1 MLQSSVLESLT
12 RLPISE
18 REAILSSLSK
28 EQADSLQYD
37 WSFYARPNQI
47 LPPGEWLT
55 WLLLAGR
62 GFGKTRAAAEA
73 VRQLVC
79 GSSPNIGTEYG
90 HIAIVA
96 ETAADARDVCVE
108 GESGIL
114 SVHPKDFRPLYE
126 PSKRRLTWPNGA
138 RATLFNATEPDQLR
152 GPQHSLAW
160 CDELAKWQYAEATW
174 DQLQFGMRLGQH
186 PRQIVATTP
195 RPIPVLKRILSD
207 QSTVLTRGATPEN
220 KANLAP
226 SFFTQVI
233 KRYHGTRLGRQELN
247 AEILDDVPGALWTRD
262 TIDLARRKV
271 ELPGM
276 QRVVVAVDP
285 SGARS
290 MDDEAADAIGIV
302 VAALGTDGR
311 GYILADRSCKL
322 SPAGWARTAVSAY
335 HEFKA
340 DRLIAER
347 NFGGALVEHT
357 IRTADPNISYR
368 EVTASRGKIARAE
381 PVSALYEQG
390 RVSHLGDLTALEDQM
405 CQMTSEGFLGEGSP
419 DACDALVWALSDLM
433 VTIYAP
439 QLVFA

>member
-1 MLQSSVLESLT
+1 MTLSLLESLT
-12 RLPISE
+12 QLPAAK
-18 REAILSSLSK
+18 REAILGLLTEDQA
-28 EQADSLQYD
+28 EQLKYD
-37 WSFYARPNQI
+37 WSFYARPNQL
-47 LPPGEWLT
+47 LPCGNWLT

-79 GSSPNIGTEYG
+79 GSTPLEGTEYG

-114 SVHPKDFRPLYE
+114 SVHPKDFRPHYE

-138 RATLFNATEPDQLR
+138 RAALYNATEPDQLR
-152 GPQHSLAW
+152 GPQHGLAW

-174 DQLQFGMRLGQH
+174 DQLQFGLRLGKN

-195 RPIPVLKRILSD
+195 RPIAILKRILAD
-207 QSTVLTRGATPEN
+207 KSTVTTRGQTIAN

-226 SFFTQVI
+226 SFYTQVI
-233 KRYHGTRLGRQELN
+233 KRYAGTRLGRQELN

-262 TIDLARRKV
+262 TIDIARRKIT
-271 ELPGM
+271 LPGM

-290 MDDEAADAIGIV
+290 MDDEAADSIGIV
-302 VAALGTDGR
+302 VAALGTDQR
-311 GYILADRSCKL
+311 GYVLADRSCKL
-322 SPAGWARTAVSAY
+322 SPAGWARVAVDAY
-335 HEFKA
+335 HEFRA

-368 EVTASRGKIARAE
+368 EVIASRGKVARAE
-381 PVSALYEQG
+381 PVAALYEQG
-390 RVSHLGDLTALEDQM
+390 RVSHVAGGLEALEDQM
-405 CQMTSEGFLGEGSP
+405 CQMSSTGFLGEGSP

-433 VTIYAP
+433 VAAYAP
-439 QLVFA
+439 QFVFA